1 VVVPDPAVVPAVA
14 PSRVVHHADAIEWLR
29 ARGRLA
35 GASVVTSLPDLS
47 EVPKLGRPG
56 WQRWFEDAALVTLE
70 ATPDEG
76 IAIFFQTDVRHE
88 GIWIDKGALVSR
100 AAERA
105 GSALLFHRMVCRKPP
120 GTLTFGR
127 ATYSH
132 LLGFARVLRA
142 RADRARADV
151 LPDAGW
157 KPGTRS
163 MGVRAC
169 LEACRFV
176 RAETITRTV
185 VDPFCGYGTALAV
198 ANALGLDA
206 VGVDLS
212 ARMCRRARRLEI
224 DPATWAARADARAA
238 VAQLP
243 SPEAP

>member
-1 VVVPDPAVVPAVA
+1 MTSRIVEHGDGVAWMARAPLPPD
-14 PSRVVHHADAIEWLR
+14 HAI
-29 ARGRLA
+29 
-35 GASVVTSLPDLS
+35 VTSLPDRT
-47 EVPKLGRPG
+47 EVPDLGDG
-56 WQRWFEDAALVTLE
+56 WAAWFVDTVALACRQV
-70 ATPDEG
+70 ADPAV
-76 IAIFFQTDVRHE
+76 AIFFQTDVRHD
-88 GIWIDKGALVSR
+88 GLWIDKGALVAR

-105 GSALLFHRMVCRKPP
+105 GSALLFHRIVCRKPP

-176 RAETITRTV
+176 RAETPTRTV

-198 ANALGLDA
+198 ANALGLDS

-224 DPATWAARADARAA
+224 DPATWASRADARAA
-238 VAQLP
+238 IAQPP